1 MSSFHEPGIPKA
13 QKILGYLLSVLVSF
27 MVLVSGLLKFVQN
40 TWAMEP
46 LEKLGLSEHVLPVA
60 VIEVLCIVLYWIP
73 KTSNMG
79 FFLLCS
85 YVGGIIV
92 AELLMGEVPAPG
104 LTIGFMVYL
113 GTLLRKPSLAGLS
126 AAGRV

>member
-1 MSSFHEPGIPKA
+1 MSSFHEPGIHKA
-13 QKILGYLLSVLVSF
+13 QKAFGYLLSVLASF

-46 LEKLGLSEHVLPVA
+46 LEKLGLSEHWLPVA
-60 VIEVLCIVLYWIP
+60 VIEVLCVVLYWIP
-73 KTSNMG
+73 KASNIG

-92 AELLMGEVPAPG
+92 AELLMGEAPVPG
-104 LTIGFMVYL
+104 LVIGLMVYL

-126 AAGRV
+126 AAGRA